1 MDTGSSMGTGSGTG
15 SGSGSAV
22 DRATGAGSAVGRGTA
37 LTAHQLI
44 GLLVDPGGFH
54 SWDEPLTAPPSGS
67 APTPA
72 PPSTS
77 LSALSAS
84 APTDPGYRASLDRA
98 RDRTG
103 LDEAVLTGLGLV
115 DGRPVALVASEFGF
129 LGGSIGVATAERI
142 TRAVERATAE
152 RLPLL
157 ALPVS
162 GGTRMQEGSAAF
174 LCMLRI
180 TAAVQAHRAAGL
192 PYLTYLRNPTMGG
205 VFASWGTLG
214 QLVFAEPGA
223 RLGFL
228 GPRVYEEL
236 RGVEL
241 PADVQLAETLAGH
254 GLVDAVVPP
263 QELRELLR
271 RTLAVL
277 GTAPPPHRGTAGSA
291 PSRPA
296 RSDHPVEQPAPHPD
310 AWDSVRRTRRPDRP
324 GTRELLRRT
333 AEELVLLDAP
343 GGRAG
348 ALVRALAVLGGRS
361 VLVVGQQRQTPE
373 HERPFTAADLRA
385 VRHTARLAEQLRL
398 PLVTVVDTAG
408 AELSAQAEL
417 DGIAV
422 EIAHCLTTLLA
433 LRTPVLA
440 VLLGQG
446 SGGGALALLPADRVL
461 AAGHAWLAPLPPE
474 GASAIVHRDGAH
486 AAELARAQGIG
497 AHDLARVGLVDEVI
511 PELPDAAEEPESF
524 CARLGTALNAALAEL
539 SVTGEADRLA
549 ARALRHRRLG
559 DLR

>member
-1 MDTGSSMGTGSGTG
+1 MGTGS
-15 SGSGSAV
+15 
-22 DRATGAGSAVGRGTA
+22 GTA

-44 GLLVDPGGFH
+44 GLLVDPGGFRG
-54 SWDEPLTAPPSGS
+54 WDEP
-67 APTPA
+67 PA
-72 PPSTS
+72 VDR
-77 LSALSAS
+77 A
-84 APTDPGYRASLDRA
+84 DPGYRASLDRA
-98 RDRTG
+98 RERTG
-103 LDEAVLTGLGLV
+103 LDEAVLTGVGLI

-214 QLVFAEPGA
+214 QLVLAEPGA

-241 PADVQLAETLAGH
+241 PPDVQRAETLAGQ

-277 GTAPPPHRGTAGSA
+277 TATPPSPPTAPPSPTAAVSPA
-291 PSRPA
+291 TDPA
-296 RSDHPVEQPAPHPD
+296 RTPGDPD

-324 GTRELLRRT
+324 GTRELLRHT
-333 AEELVLLDAP
+333 TEELVLLDAP
-343 GGRAG
+343 GGRDG
-348 ALVRALAVLGGRS
+348 ALVRALAVLGGRP
-361 VLVVGQQRQTPE
+361 VLVVGQQRQTPD
-373 HERPFTAADLRA
+373 HDRPFTAADLRA
-385 VRHTARLAEQLRL
+385 VRRTAHLAEQLGL

-408 AELSAQAEL
+408 AELSAEAEL
-417 DGIAV
+417 EGIAV

-446 SGGGALALLPADRVL
+446 SGGGALALLPADRVI
-461 AAGHAWLAPLPPE
+461 AAEHAWLAPLPPE

-486 AAELARAQGIG
+486 AAELARSQGIG
-497 AHDLARVGLVDEVI
+497 ARHLAEVGLVDEVV
-511 PELPDAAEEPESF
+511 PELPDAAEEPEAF
-524 CARLGTALNAALAEL
+524 CTRLGQAVGAALGTLAAA
-539 SVTGEADRLA
+539 TEADRLA

>member
-1 MDTGSSMGTGSGTG
+1 MGTGS
-15 SGSGSAV
+15 
-22 DRATGAGSAVGRGTA
+22 GTA

-44 GLLVDPGGFH
+44 GLLVDPGGFRG
-54 SWDEPLTAPPSGS
+54 WDEP
-67 APTPA
+67 PA
-72 PPSTS
+72 VDRP
-77 LSALSAS
+77 
-84 APTDPGYRASLDRA
+84 DPGYRASLDRA
-98 RDRTG
+98 RERTG
-103 LDEAVLTGLGLV
+103 LDEAVLTGVGSI
-115 DGRPVALVASEFGF
+115 DGRPVALIASEFGF

-214 QLVFAEPGA
+214 QLVLAEPGA

-241 PADVQLAETLAGH
+241 PPDVQRAETLAGQ

-277 GTAPPPHRGTAGSA
+277 AAAPPSPTPTTDPTAS
-291 PSRPA
+291 PS
-296 RSDHPVEQPAPHPD
+296 PAPVRTHGHPD
-310 AWDSVRRTRRPDRP
+310 AWDSVLRTRRPDRP
-324 GTRELLRRT
+324 GTRELLRHT

-343 GGRAG
+343 GGRGG
-348 ALVRALAVLGGRS
+348 ALVRALALLGGRP

-385 VRHTARLAEQLRL
+385 VRRTARLAEQLGL

-446 SGGGALALLPADRVL
+446 SGGGALALLPADRVI
-461 AAGHAWLAPLPPE
+461 AAEHAWLAPLPPE

-497 AHDLARVGLVDEVI
+497 AHRLAEVGLVDEVV
-511 PELPDAAEEPESF
+511 PELPDAAEEPAAF
-524 CARLGTALNAALAEL
+524 CARLEQAVGAALGAL
-539 SVTGEADRLA
+539 SATTETDRLA
-549 ARALRHRRLG
+549 ARAVRHRRLG

>member
-1 MDTGSSMGTGSGTG
+1 MGTGS
-15 SGSGSAV
+15 
-22 DRATGAGSAVGRGTA
+22 GTA

-54 SWDEPLTAPPSGS
+54 GWDEP
-67 APTPA
+67 PA
-72 PPSTS
+72 VDRP
-77 LSALSAS
+77 
-84 APTDPGYRASLDRA
+84 DPGYRASLDRA
-98 RDRTG
+98 RERTG
-103 LDEAVLTGLGLV
+103 LDEAVLTGVGSI
-115 DGRPVALVASEFGF
+115 DGRPVALIASEFGF

-214 QLVFAEPGA
+214 QLVLAEPGA

-241 PADVQLAETLAGH
+241 PPDVQRAETLAGQ

-277 GTAPPPHRGTAGSA
+277 AAAPPSPTTDPTAPPDPVPVPTRG
-291 PSRPA
+291 R
-296 RSDHPVEQPAPHPD
+296 PD
-310 AWDSVRRTRRPDRP
+310 AWDSVLRTRRPDRP
-324 GTRELLRRT
+324 GTRELLRHT

-343 GGRAG
+343 GGRGG
-348 ALVRALAVLGGRS
+348 ALVRALALLGGRP

-385 VRHTARLAEQLRL
+385 VRRTARLAEQLGL

-446 SGGGALALLPADRVL
+446 SGGGALALLPADRVI
-461 AAGHAWLAPLPPE
+461 AAEHAWLAPLPPE

-497 AHDLARVGLVDEVI
+497 AHRLAEVGLVDEVV
-511 PELPDAAEEPESF
+511 PELPDAAEEPAEF
-524 CARLGTALNAALAEL
+524 CARLGQAVGAA
-539 SVTGEADRLA
+539 
-549 ARALRHRRLG
+549 
-559 DLR
+559 

>member
-1 MDTGSSMGTGSGTG
+1 MATNEDGART
-15 SGSGSAV
+15 APPALAR
-22 DRATGAGSAVGRGTA
+22 RAA

-44 GLLVDPGGFH
+44 GLLVDPDGFH
-54 SWDEPLTAPPSGS
+54 SWDEPPPG
-67 APTPA
+67 PPA
-72 PPSTS
+72 
-77 LSALSAS
+77 
-84 APTDPGYRASLDRA
+84 DPGYRASLDRA
-98 RDRTG
+98 RERTG
-103 LDEAVLTGLGLV
+103 LDEAVLTGLGLI
-115 DGRPVALVASEFGF
+115 DGRPVALIASEFGF

-214 QLVFAEPGA
+214 QLVLAEPGA

-241 PADVQLAETLAGH
+241 PPDVQRAETLAEQ

-263 QELRELLR
+263 QELRELVR
-271 RTLAVL
+271 RTLTVL
-277 GTAPPPHRGTAGSA
+277 STPPPAPTSPTSPTGTPSTDTPSTGAPSIDPSAARTAGPAA
-291 PSRPA
+291 PEPT
-296 RSDHPVEQPAPHPD
+296 D
-310 AWDSVRRTRRPDRP
+310 AWDSVLRTRRPDRP
-324 GTRELLRRT
+324 GTRELLRHS

-343 GGRAG
+343 GGRGG
-348 ALVRALAVLGGRS
+348 ALVRALAVVGGRP
-361 VLVVGQQRQTPE
+361 VLVVGQQRRTPE

-385 VRHTARLAEQLRL
+385 VRRTARLAEQLGL

-408 AELSAQAEL
+408 AELSAEAER

-422 EIAHCLTTLLA
+422 EIAYCLTTLLA

-461 AAGHAWLAPLPPE
+461 AASHAWLAPLPPE
-474 GASAIVHRDGAH
+474 GASAIVHRDGGH

-497 AHDLARVGLVDEVI
+497 ARHLAEVGLVDEVV
-511 PELPDAAEEPESF
+511 PELPDAADEPEAF
-524 CARLGTALNAALAEL
+524 CARLGRAVGAALGALGTASEAE
-539 SVTGEADRLA
+539 RLA
-549 ARALRHRRLG
+549 ARAARHRRLG
-559 DLR
+559 DLRPPSAPGVVPVSAAD

>member
-1 MDTGSSMGTGSGTG
+1 MGTGS
-15 SGSGSAV
+15 
-22 DRATGAGSAVGRGTA
+22 GTA

-44 GLLVDPGGFH
+44 GLLVDPGGFR
-54 SWDEPLTAPPSGS
+54 SWDEP
-67 APTPA
+67 PA
-72 PPSTS
+72 VDR
-77 LSALSAS
+77 A
-84 APTDPGYRASLDRA
+84 DPGYRASLDRA
-98 RDRTG
+98 RERTG
-103 LDEAVLTGLGLV
+103 LDEAVLTGVGPIG
-115 DGRPVALVASEFGF
+115 GRPVALVASEFGF

-142 TRAVERATAE
+142 TRAVERATTE

-214 QLVFAEPGA
+214 QLVLAEPGA

-241 PADVQLAETLAGH
+241 PPDVQRAETLAGQ

-277 GTAPPPHRGTAGSA
+277 TATPPSPPTAASAVPAPLSPSTAPSPVPAPLSPPTAASPVPAPPPPSTA
-291 PSRPA
+291 PSPPTDRA
-296 RSDHPVEQPAPHPD
+296 PAPGSPD
-310 AWDSVRRTRRPDRP
+310 AWDSVLRTRRPDRP
-324 GTRELLRRT
+324 GARELLRHT
-333 AEELVLLDAP
+333 TEELVLLDAP
-343 GGRAG
+343 GGRDG
-348 ALVRALAVLGGRS
+348 ALVRALAVLGGRP
-361 VLVVGQQRQTPE
+361 VLVIGQQRQTPD

-385 VRHTARLAEQLRL
+385 VRRTAHLAEQLGL

-408 AELSAQAEL
+408 AELSARAEL
-417 DGIAV
+417 EGIAV

-446 SGGGALALLPADRVL
+446 SGGGALALLPADRVI
-461 AAGHAWLAPLPPE
+461 AAEHAWLAPLPPE
-474 GASAIVHRDGAH
+474 GASAIVHRDGTH
-486 AAELARAQGIG
+486 AAELARSQGIG
-497 AHDLARVGLVDEVI
+497 ARHLAEVGLVDEVV
-511 PELPDAAEEPESF
+511 PELPDAAEEPEAF
-524 CARLGTALNAALAEL
+524 CARLGQAVGAALGAL
-539 SVTGEADRLA
+539 AAAAEADRLA
-549 ARALRHRRLG
+549 ARAVRHRRLG

>member
-1 MDTGSSMGTGSGTG
+1 MGTGS
-15 SGSGSAV
+15 
-22 DRATGAGSAVGRGTA
+22 GTA

-44 GLLVDPGGFH
+44 GLLVDPGGFRG
-54 SWDEPLTAPPSGS
+54 WDEP
-67 APTPA
+67 PA
-72 PPSTS
+72 VDRP
-77 LSALSAS
+77 
-84 APTDPGYRASLDRA
+84 DPGYRASLDRA
-98 RDRTG
+98 RERTG
-103 LDEAVLTGLGLV
+103 LDEAVLTGVGSI
-115 DGRPVALVASEFGF
+115 DGRPVALIASEFGF

-214 QLVFAEPGA
+214 QLVLAEPGA

-241 PADVQLAETLAGH
+241 PPDVQRAETLAGQ

-277 GTAPPPHRGTAGSA
+277 AAAPPSPPTDPTAS
-291 PSRPA
+291 PT
-296 RSDHPVEQPAPHPD
+296 PVPVPTHGRPD
-310 AWDSVRRTRRPDRP
+310 AWDSVLRTRRPDRP
-324 GTRELLRRT
+324 GTRELLRHT

-343 GGRAG
+343 GGRDG
-348 ALVRALAVLGGRS
+348 ALVRALALLGGRP

-385 VRHTARLAEQLRL
+385 VRRTARLAEQLGL

-446 SGGGALALLPADRVL
+446 SGGGALALLPADRVI
-461 AAGHAWLAPLPPE
+461 AAEHAWLAPLPPE

-497 AHDLARVGLVDEVI
+497 AHQLAEVGLVDEVV
-511 PELPDAAEEPESF
+511 PELPDAAEESAAF
-524 CARLGTALNAALAEL
+524 CARLGQAVGAALGAL
-539 SVTGEADRLA
+539 SATTETDRLA
-549 ARALRHRRLG
+549 ARAVRHRRLG

>member
-1 MDTGSSMGTGSGTG
+1 MGTG
-15 SGSGSAV
+15 A
-22 DRATGAGSAVGRGTA
+22 GTA

-44 GLLVDPGGFH
+44 GLLVDPGGFRG
-54 SWDEPLTAPPSGS
+54 WDEPPTAQT
-67 APTPA
+67 AAPA
-72 PPSTS
+72 P
-77 LSALSAS
+77 
-84 APTDPGYRASLDRA
+84 DPDYRASLDRA
-98 RDRTG
+98 RERTG
-103 LDEAVLTGLGLV
+103 LDEAVLTGCGLI
-115 DGRPVALVASEFGF
+115 DGRPVALIASEFGF

-192 PYLTYLRNPTMGG
+192 PYLSYLRNPTMGG

-214 QLVFAEPGA
+214 QLVLAEPGA

-241 PADVQLAETLAGH
+241 PADVQRAETLAGH

-263 QELRELLR
+263 RELRELLR
-271 RTLAVL
+271 RTLTVL
-277 GTAPPPHRGTAGSA
+277 GTTPPPRPVYTSYREPSLPAASGPTSTSASDTGHPDPEHPDAG
-291 PSRPA
+291 
-296 RSDHPVEQPAPHPD
+296 HPD

-343 GGRAG
+343 GGRDG
-348 ALVRALAVLGGRS
+348 ALVRALAVLDGHP
-361 VLVVGQQRQTPE
+361 VLVVGQQRQSAGP
-373 HERPFTAADLRA
+373 ERPFTAADLRA
-385 VRHTARLAEQLRL
+385 VQRTARLAEQLGL

-408 AELSAQAEL
+408 AELSARAEL

-486 AAELARAQGIG
+486 AAELARSQGIG
-497 AHDLARVGLVDEVI
+497 AHRLAEVGLVDEVV
-511 PELPDAAEEPESF
+511 PELPDAAEEPEAF
-524 CARLGTALNAALAEL
+524 CARLGAAVVTALGEL
-539 SVTGEADRLA
+539 SATTEPDRLA
-549 ARALRHRRLG
+549 ARALRHRLLG

>member
-1 MDTGSSMGTGSGTG
+1 MGTGS
-15 SGSGSAV
+15 
-22 DRATGAGSAVGRGTA
+22 GTA

-44 GLLVDPGGFH
+44 GLLVDPGGFRG
-54 SWDEPLTAPPSGS
+54 WDEP
-67 APTPA
+67 PA
-72 PPSTS
+72 VDRP
-77 LSALSAS
+77 
-84 APTDPGYRASLDRA
+84 DPGYRASLDRA
-98 RDRTG
+98 RERTG
-103 LDEAVLTGLGLV
+103 LDEAVLTGVGSI
-115 DGRPVALVASEFGF
+115 DGRPVALIASEFGF

-214 QLVFAEPGA
+214 QLVLAEPGA

-241 PADVQLAETLAGH
+241 PPDVQRAETLAGQ

-277 GTAPPPHRGTAGSA
+277 AAAPPSPTPTTDPTAS
-291 PSRPA
+291 PS
-296 RSDHPVEQPAPHPD
+296 PAPVRTHGHPD
-310 AWDSVRRTRRPDRP
+310 AWDSVLRTRRPDRP
-324 GTRELLRRT
+324 GTRELLRHT

-343 GGRAG
+343 GGRGG
-348 ALVRALAVLGGRS
+348 ALVRALALLGGRP
-361 VLVVGQQRQTPE
+361 VLVVGQQRQAPE

-385 VRHTARLAEQLRL
+385 VRRTARLAEQLGL

-446 SGGGALALLPADRVL
+446 SGGGALALLPADRVI
-461 AAGHAWLAPLPPE
+461 AAEHAWLAPLPPE

-497 AHDLARVGLVDEVI
+497 AHRLAEVGLVDDVV
-511 PELPDAAEEPESF
+511 PELPDAAEEPAAF
-524 CARLGTALNAALAEL
+524 CARLGQAVGAALGAL
-539 SVTGEADRLA
+539 SATTETDRLA
-549 ARALRHRRLG
+549 ARAVRHRRLG